1 MRKFKFLLILSMLF
15 VFSGCYYVQK
25 GKHELFPEGIDHGQ
39 MEKPYKFPNF
49 NENYKQETSTVT
61 KEASEENFESVDEVD
76 DLPTKE
82 AESEVTSQPAP
93 EPVKEQPKN
102 TTPSQE
108 NKTSAAQVHT
118 PDSLKKELGAD
129 TQQSQKSNLQ
139 SIPIFSVWGLG
150 LILILVVI
158 VIALLQQKSIREKID
173 SLFERFK

>member
-25 GKHELFPEGIDHGQ
+25 AKHDLFPEGIDHGQ

-49 NENYKQETSTVT
+49 NENYQQGTATVT
-61 KEASEENFESVDEVD
+61 KEASEETFESVDEVD
-76 DLPTKE
+76 DLPTE
-82 AESEVTSQPAP
+82 AEPEVTSQPAT
-93 EPVKEQPKN
+93 EPVKEQTKN
-102 TTPSQE
+102 TSPSQE
-108 NKTSAAQVHT
+108 NKTPAAQVHT

-129 TQQSQKSNLQ
+129 TQQSQKTSLQ

-150 LILILVVI
+150 LILIIVVI